1 MAGNGQA
8 QATRR
13 PKRPSGGQPGN
24 WNAFKHG
31 FYSRRFRPLELSDLD
46 AALSEG
52 LTDEIALL
60 RVIIRRVFSYADNEA
75 MDLDSWTKA
84 LNTLGA
90 ASTRLAGLLRTQ
102 QIISGGGTDIVDILS
117 SAIEEVAND
126 LGIRDPSKY

>member
-1 MAGNGQA
+1 MENSQTES
-8 QATRR
+8 TRR
-13 PKRPSGGQPGN
+13 PKRRSGGQPGN

-31 FYSRRFRPLELSDLD
+31 FYSGRFNSQEVTDLD
-46 AALSEG
+46 AALSDG

-60 RVIIRRVFSYADNEA
+60 RVIIRRVFSYADKEA